1 MASASI
7 TFVLN
12 RLADQAVKEAAL
24 LRGTRDVAHEV
35 EDVLDEF
42 LRKADLDRLA
52 AGRSRWG
59 RWLKLA
65 TIFTTQVAV
74 RHDLRERMD
83 GIKDRLKEISD
94 NVDKYWRKQLR
105 SNASPSAPN
114 PSPSVP
120 GWDEGT
126 KVFGFQK
133 ECKELEKHL
142 LDTDSGRSVI
152 SIVGESG
159 IGKSTLAWKVYD
171 SRDITEQFDVRAW
184 INVPPQIKENDILY
198 FIYKRLCSYMDREAV
213 SSSGEIDGE
222 MSEESEGGALDAGR
236 RRRLTLAPRPWTSK
250 GDGGRRSEVR
260 APVYAGTDGGGK
272 STVDDDEGWT
282 ERSAASSVGSWSA
295 SKMAWP
301 AAMGSRFRAL
311 ATGESSDEES
321 TPEKETSTTIGMT
334 ESSEGEGVAKDA
346 KDVGFVSWKEQV
358 QDMSG
363 EEFEAFLRTKAKEI
377 LNRAA
382 NGVLEELADKV
393 MGEEDDWQQEKEG
406 LEDGVLS
413 GGDKEVEMVD
423 RVKEATACPEGDKVQ
438 VRASPRLQR
447 SRDEHTLAKAEERV
461 ARKNLEFSKGN
472 SSSHSLFSVN
482 KDPALVFL
490 QQIGINLGESNVEKD
505 NNFYNL
511 LDLESEREVG
521 EMGFDEFCLEYESEE
536 ESVEDIEK
544 KALKSLCGDL
554 MDEIFDESSFPLN
567 SELDDFRH
575 VHNALL
581 KYLEDKRYL
590 VMVDGLAN
598 FTNWNSILQ
607 SLPDNGNR
615 SRVMII
621 TRLEDKEEAAY
632 ADPKIKLV
640 KIKNLSKED
649 SEDLFHRR
657 LRRANKVSGG
667 ENLEPDQMEKA
678 CNNMYEITK
687 GIPLA
692 VVLLGGLLRTK
703 DTKEWNKVFKQLKS
717 SEEPK
722 RVKRILA
729 LCFDDLPSRLKSCF
743 LYFAGMPENLI
754 YNARR
759 IVRLWAAEG
768 FLKPRKGKTIEDI
781 GQSYLK
787 ELISRGMIQ
796 LVKKDINGGVWLV
809 AIHDRLHAFAQLEA
823 QEASFLE
830 TLDIK
835 RTKVVKVAQA
845 FWEIPT
851 LRHIAANKLQL
862 PKSVGALNN
871 MQTLTGLVCC
881 DPWGNNMSPLNNMV
895 FLRNLEISG
904 LNENHWKGL
913 ADAFKKLESL
923 LYLHLAGKGIPSELF
938 TKFNL
943 RRLQILELFGEVD
956 TSSDKVEEQYTL
968 PNLTRI
974 VLKKTKVD
982 KNFMDKIGELPSLT
996 ELVLSDESYVGEKLV
1011 FSDSGFNH
1019 ITNLVMTHLP
1029 ELLQWEIRPHSIP
1042 RIKKI
1047 TVADCPKM
1055 KIKLHCKN
1063 EDQGLEGLM
1072 ADLKEVVVWNMH
1084 EEISIEP
1091 ENKALRDMIKRVTMN
1106 TKSDEITSAMQR
1118 TGRWRAGM
1126 IAGDMY
1132 HN

>member
-65 TIFTTQVAV
+65 TTFTTQVAV

-120 GWDEGT
+120 GWDEET
-126 KVFGFQK
+126 EVFGFQK

-171 SRDITEQFDVRAW
+171 SSNIMKQFDVRAW

-198 FIYKRLCSYMDREAV
+198 FIYKRLC
-213 SSSGEIDGE
+213 
-222 MSEESEGGALDAGR
+222 
-236 RRRLTLAPRPWTSK
+236 
-250 GDGGRRSEVR
+250 
-260 APVYAGTDGGGK
+260 
-272 STVDDDEGWT
+272 
-282 ERSAASSVGSWSA
+282 
-295 SKMAWP
+295 
-301 AAMGSRFRAL
+301 
-311 ATGESSDEES
+311 
-321 TPEKETSTTIGMT
+321 PE
-334 ESSEGEGVAKDA
+334 
-346 KDVGFVSWKEQV
+346 
-358 QDMSG
+358 
-363 EEFEAFLRTKAKEI
+363 
-377 LNRAA
+377 
-382 NGVLEELADKV
+382 
-393 MGEEDDWQQEKEG
+393 
-406 LEDGVLS
+406 
-413 GGDKEVEMVD
+413 
-423 RVKEATACPEGDKVQ
+423 
-438 VRASPRLQR
+438 
-447 SRDEHTLAKAEERV
+447 
-461 ARKNLEFSKGN
+461 
-472 SSSHSLFSVN
+472 
-482 KDPALVFL
+482 
-490 QQIGINLGESNVEKD
+490 
-505 NNFYNL
+505 
-511 LDLESEREVG
+511 
-521 EMGFDEFCLEYESEE
+521 
-536 ESVEDIEK
+536 
-544 KALKSLCGDL
+544 
-554 MDEIFDESSFPLN
+554 MDEDMPLTTP
-567 SELDDFRH
+567 D

-607 SLPDNGNR
+607 SLPDNGNG

-830 TLDIK
+830 VHDNADVLAPASIRRLYLQNYMQSYIPMDTPFPMLRSILCDFAEERSQNLEATPHSKMLKGSSRNQANNNDLRYHALRSLRASKFLIVIDLRGLRIKKVPHAIGDLIHVRYLGLRSCNIDTLPSSIGHLINLQTLDIK